1 MWNKLPVTLRFLIVL
16 GAFALS
22 LLFVSGIG
30 LWGMSSASNS
40 LKSLHDEAM
49 ARTLLTSESIEQT
62 VLNRMEI
69 LLAFQHAPEG
79 PLISLHDH
87 PVRQHLD
94 AIAANQARAN
104 AIHKELEQGITDPV
118 ERALFDK
125 ALAARPPWRD
135 QLNKAIQAIERNNFS
150 VEIMGNFLAAGRN
163 EGMAVVRTMSALRD
177 HQVKQANI
185 AYEAAQQRYRMA
197 LWVFVG
203 AILILVL
210 PSIVLALALLARLRQ
225 GFNLAGVAAGRIANS
240 DLTHPIAH
248 DGSDEIGNL
257 LGQMETMR
265 RNLSHVVGQV
275 KMGTDTIAQASSEV
289 AAGALDLSSRTEQ
302 QASALEETASATEQL
317 SGTVQQNAD
326 SAHQANELAVQ
337 ASVNAQR
344 GGAVVAQVVQTME
357 AIHSSSSKIVDIIGV
372 IDGIAFQTNILAL
385 NAAVEAARAG
395 EQGRGFAV
403 VAAEVRA
410 LAQRSAQA
418 AREVKTLIDDSVAKT
433 QAGNQ
438 QVAEAGSAMEE
449 IVAGIQKVASIVDT
463 IAMAS
468 REQSMGLTQINQAVT
483 HLDGSTQQNAALVEQ
498 ASAAAS
504 SLQQQARELAALADT
519 FRLEGH
525 SGTVYTLSNGGPEA
539 GPHALPGG
547 QAPAL
552 TF

>member
-16 GAFALS
+16 AAFVLS
-22 LLFVSGIG
+22 VAVASGIG

-40 LKSLHDEAM
+40 LKGLHDEAM
-49 ARTLLTSESIEQT
+49 ARTLLASESIEQT
-62 VLNRMEI
+62 VQNRMQI
-69 LLAFQHAPEG
+69 LLAFQHSPDS
-79 PLISLHDH
+79 PLVALHDH
-87 PVRQHLD
+87 PVRLHLD
-94 AIAANQARAN
+94 AIATNQARAN
-104 AIHKELEQGITDPV
+104 AIHKDLEQGITDPA
-118 ERALFDK
+118 ERALFDQ

-135 QLNKAIQAIERNNFS
+135 QLSKAIQAIERNNYS
-150 VEIMGNFLAAGRN
+150 EQIMGDFLAAGRR
-163 EGMAVVRTMSALRD
+163 EGEAVVNTMLALRD
-177 HQVKQANI
+177 HQVKQANL
-185 AYEAAQQRYRMA
+185 AYEAAQQRYQWA
-197 LWVFVG
+197 LWIFAG
-203 AILILVL
+203 AAVLLVL
-210 PSIVLALALLARLRQ
+210 PSILLAMALLARLRR
-225 GFNLAGVAAGRIANS
+225 GFDLAGVAAGRIANS

-248 DGSDEIGNL
+248 EGSDEIGQL

-265 RNLSHVVGQV
+265 RNLAHVVGQV
-275 KMGTDTIAQASSEV
+275 KLGTDTIAQASSEV

-302 QASALEETASATEQL
+302 QASALEETASATVQL
-317 SGTVQQNAD
+317 SSTVQQNAD
-326 SAHQANELAVQ
+326 SAHQANELAIL
-337 ASVNAQR
+337 ASSNAQR
-344 GGAVVAQVVQTME
+344 GGAVVAQVVQTMD
-357 AIHSSSSKIVDIIGV
+357 AIHQSSSKIVDIIGV

-433 QAGNQ
+433 RTGNQ
-438 QVAEAGSAMEE
+438 QVSEAGSAMEE

-525 SGTVYTLSNGGPEA
+525 PNAIYSVSDEHHPA
-539 GPHALPGG
+539 AQHALPGT
-547 QAPAL
+547 QVPAL
-552 TF
+552 GM